1 MEAALWQCF
10 ELWAAAVD
18 QAGEELRSSAMRE
31 RRMSMAL
38 NV

>member
-18 QAGEELRSSAMRE
+18 QTAEELRELAMRE

-38 NV
+38 NM